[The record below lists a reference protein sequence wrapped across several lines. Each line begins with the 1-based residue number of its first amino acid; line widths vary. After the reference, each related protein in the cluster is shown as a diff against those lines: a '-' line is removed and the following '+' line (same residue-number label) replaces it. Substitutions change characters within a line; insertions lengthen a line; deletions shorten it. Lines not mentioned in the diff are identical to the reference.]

1 MRDARRYAFFDATP
15 DAMVDYAAKADD
27 FMSKAQKKLNV
38 RPSRQPPEPLPP
50 DLPRPAI
57 SVVPFGPVPPARRFP
72 LAFFA

>member
-1 MRDARRYAFFDATP
+1 MSDARRYASLDATP

-57 SVVPFGPVPPARRFP
+57 WAVPFGPIPSAPRFP
-72 LAFFA
+72 LLA